1 MRAIDVHSHRSTAE
15 YTLERRYG
23 PEVSQAMQRYY
34 RVKEVVKTEK
44 EMAQDFI
51 DLDVKAFIIAWDA
64 ESNSGYPRVSNDY
77 VARVVKA
84 HPQAFLGGWAMIDP
98 WKGKMAVQ
106 ELERA
111 VKELGLIG
119 LKFQQVAQGFFPND
133 RRFYPIYEKCVEL
146 GVPVLFHTGT
156 TGLGAGMPGGGGYH
170 LKYTQPIPYIDD
182 VAADFPELTIVGAHP
197 SWPWQE
203 EMIAILIHKGN
214 VYLDLSGWAPKY
226 FPDSLKREVNGRL
239 QDKVMFG
246 SDYPDI
252 PPKRWLDEFTTAGYR
267 PEVVEKVL
275 YRNALRVFKLKL

>member
-1 MRAIDVHSHRSTAE
+1 MRAIDVHSHMSTAE

-111 VKELGLIG
+111 V
-119 LKFQQVAQGFFPND
+119 
-133 RRFYPIYEKCVEL
+133 
-146 GVPVLFHTGT
+146 
-156 TGLGAGMPGGGGYH
+156 
-170 LKYTQPIPYIDD
+170 
-182 VAADFPELTIVGAHP
+182 
-197 SWPWQE
+197 
-203 EMIAILIHKGN
+203 
-214 VYLDLSGWAPKY
+214 
-226 FPDSLKREVNGRL
+226 
-239 QDKVMFG
+239 
-246 SDYPDI
+246 
-252 PPKRWLDEFTTAGYR
+252 
-267 PEVVEKVL
+267 
-275 YRNALRVFKLKL
+275 